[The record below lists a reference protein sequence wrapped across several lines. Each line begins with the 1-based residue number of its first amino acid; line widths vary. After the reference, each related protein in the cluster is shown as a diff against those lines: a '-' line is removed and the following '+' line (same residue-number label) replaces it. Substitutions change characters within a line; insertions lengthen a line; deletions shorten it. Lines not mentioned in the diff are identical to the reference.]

1 MQPDGYVPGSP
12 ARWDGRVDDER
23 DRAALRWHQV
33 VEPLDLWNGAA
44 PDGGRGFCFMG
55 YASDRGVERNLGRPG
70 AARGPETIRDQLS
83 DLPVTFTDTVRLFD
97 GGDIRCGGD
106 VERSQETLADAVAR
120 ILELGLFPVV
130 LGGGH
135 DLAFGHWCGV
145 RRSLPCSTRLGVVN
159 FDAHLDLR
167 SPDAG
172 ANSGTSFAQIAERC
186 VEWGDEL
193 SYLCVGVQRSANTV
207 RLLQRAED
215 LGVDVVLA
223 EEIQHAV
230 HDEIEGRIDGFLERV
245 DSIYLTV
252 DADVMS
258 SAFVPGVS
266 APQPLGLAPQT
277 VLRLV
282 SHVVSRGTTVSFDV
296 AEVSPRFD
304 EDDNSAKVA
313 AVLIGAL
320 VEELLQPDQRIA

>member
-1 MQPDGYVPGSP
+1 MQHDGYAPGSP
-12 ARWDGRVDDER
+12 VRWDGRVDDQH

-33 VEPLDLWNGAA
+33 VEPLDLWSGTV
-44 PDGGRGFCFMG
+44 PDGGRGFCFLG

-70 AARGPETIRDQLS
+70 AARGPDAIRDQLS
-83 DLPVTFTDTVRLFD
+83 DLPVTFTDGVRLFD

-120 ILELGLFPVV
+120 ILGLGLFPVV

-159 FDAHLDLR
+159 LDAHLDLR
-167 SPDAG
+167 SPVAG

-193 SYLCVGVQRSANTV
+193 CYLCLGVQRSANTV
-207 RLLQRAED
+207 RLMQRAED
-215 LGVDVVLA
+215 LGVDWVLA
-223 EEIQHAV
+223 
-230 HDEIEGRIDGFLERV
+230 DEIEPAGDDEVDGRIDAFLDRLDTV
-245 DSIYLTV
+245 YLTV

-277 VLRLV
+277 VLSLV
-282 SHVVSRGTTVSFDV
+282 RRVVSRGTTVSFDV

-304 EDDNSAKVA
+304 DDDNSAKVA